1 MRIEWTRIRGG
12 ADTAWGGAPLL
23 LTFEF
28 WDMAREG
35 SFLRAALGANRA
47 TVTMSLC
54 AWKHS

>member
-1 MRIEWTRIRGG
+1 MQTQCSGG
-12 ADTAWGGAPLL
+12 MLVL

-35 SFLRAALGANRA
+35 SLCVLRAALGAKRA

-54 AWKHS
+54 A